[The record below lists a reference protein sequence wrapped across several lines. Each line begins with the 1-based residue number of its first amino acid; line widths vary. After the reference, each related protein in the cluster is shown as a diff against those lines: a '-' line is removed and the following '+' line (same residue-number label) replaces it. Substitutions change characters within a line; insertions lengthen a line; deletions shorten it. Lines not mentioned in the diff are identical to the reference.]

1 MGMLRSAR
9 IPHVRSALQMRSTC
23 EDASMLL
30 VSSPGNRPRHP
41 ETTLTTSYNKRIKY
55 REIVIGSDQGK
66 RGNLIDLT

>member
-1 MGMLRSAR
+1 
-9 IPHVRSALQMRSTC
+9 
-23 EDASMLL
+23 MLL
-30 VSSPGNRPRHP
+30 VSSPGNRPWHP